1 MPPSVYDTPPD
12 GDFARYVEELGR
24 QSTARLLQGAPPAP
38 PPTAAPGSQDARPRP
53 PRSARAP
60 GTVSVAAAIG
70 QPSVAV
76 VKAQLMQLIQWGFA
90 ALVVFLMASAA
101 YPPLAMAAVPLLL
114 AFGALA
120 WVRLRG
126 LPWSELI
133 AQARQRAGAPSID
146 PGVRDST
153 RHPK

>member
-24 QSTARLLQGAPPAP
+24 QSTARLLQGAPPAAP
-38 PPTAAPGSQDARPRP
+38 PAAAPGSQDARPRP

-60 GTVSVAAAIG
+60 GTVSVSAAIG

-76 VKAQLMQLIQWGFA
+76 VKAQLMQLFQWGFA

>member
-24 QSTARLLQGAPPAP
+24 QSTARLLQGAPPAAP
-38 PPTAAPGSQDARPRP
+38 PSAAPGSQDAPPRP
-53 PRSARAP
+53 PRSARAR
-60 GTVSVAAAIG
+60 GVVSAAAAMEH
-70 QPSVAV
+70 PLRAL
-76 VKAQLMQLIQWGFA
+76 VKAKLVQLFQWGFA

-101 YPPLAMAAVPLLL
+101 YPPLAAAAVPLLL

-133 AQARQRAGAPSID
+133 AEARQRAGVPSID
-146 PGVRDST
+146 TGVRGHA